1 MKKTFL
7 MIFILSPLLFFP
19 QRKVEDFF
27 NNRIDFVLDNDYG
40 RAFMGAVVKEY
51 IIDDSLSVN
60 NAYNKIGIQP
70 FYKYSQSIFFDKN
83 LLMENAG
90 VYANKEKTEFTFNR
104 YVDLKTYNDFTL
116 NINSVGNFDIKSVM
130 EHNRSGIK
138 TRVSYYE
145 PFKNFELSFYTKKNN
160 VNGILSKSLYSNVY
174 VKVNGI
180 SFFEKGSISDLSFF
194 NTLTIKLHN
203 SEKCITFLIT
213 IYETIGMDG
222 SYQEG
227 NTDYLGSYPNII
239 MRKVE
244 ISGNEEE
251 AIKYLKKNKLDY
263 AEIAPQEYKEE
274 YFRKKDN

>member
-145 PFKNFELSFYTKKNN
+145 PFKNFGGNSLLLAKLEGTLKSHPSNL
-160 VNGILSKSLYSNVY
+160 LSKTIPLNLLSVDMTIQSLD
-174 VKVNGI
+174 KA
-180 SFFEKGSISDLSFF
+180 F
-194 NTLTIKLHN
+194 
-203 SEKCITFLIT
+203 
-213 IYETIGMDG
+213 
-222 SYQEG
+222 
-227 NTDYLGSYPNII
+227 
-239 MRKVE
+239 
-244 ISGNEEE
+244 
-251 AIKYLKKNKLDY
+251 NKLSQTTALRSNLPKNFAFKNGAFIFNRKQPSP
-263 AEIAPQEYKEE
+263 AEHISTLIVTTE
-274 YFRKKDN
+274 KKITNS